1 MSVVFLASIIASVQ
15 TAQIAAPAPGIL
27 WTQEKTWQRVKELLG
42 WWAPESERG
51 LLFTYYWWLFQLCSC
66 LMQKVISV
74 SVAFLEEE
82 LRKISS
88 LASLASKWSSSSGEG
103 LGEKLTQRGKATNRC
118 SKATDIFHLHLAIEK
133 WITKVQA
140 GRAYRLKR
148 EGVVFITLQTTACV
162 RWC

>member
-1 MSVVFLASIIASVQ
+1 
-15 TAQIAAPAPGIL
+15 
-27 WTQEKTWQRVKELLG
+27 
-42 WWAPESERG
+42 
-51 LLFTYYWWLFQLCSC
+51 
-66 LMQKVISV
+66 MQKVISV

-88 LASLASKWSSSSGEG
+88 LASLASKWSSSGEG

-118 SKATDIFHLHLAIEK
+118 SKATDIFHLPLAIEK

-140 GRAYRLKR
+140 GCAYRLKR

-162 RWC
+162 R